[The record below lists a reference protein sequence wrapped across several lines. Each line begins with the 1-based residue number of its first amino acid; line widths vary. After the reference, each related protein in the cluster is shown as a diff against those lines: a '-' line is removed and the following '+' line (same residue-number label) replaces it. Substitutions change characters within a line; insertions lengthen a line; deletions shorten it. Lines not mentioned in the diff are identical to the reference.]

1 MRQVLF
7 VEDDDYVRELFASAL
22 REAGIA
28 VTEAR
33 LAQHVLELLKVEIP
47 RLVIL
52 DLGMPPGEM
61 SGTELLA
68 RLRENPAWANLDL
81 IVFSGMG
88 DVLNPDVV
96 RGLRVHSVFTKP
108 TATVPELVRTV
119 RAILDARGDETADAS
134 PSPS

>member
-1 MRQVLF
+1 VLF
-7 VEDDDYVRELFASAL
+7 VEDDDYVRELFAGAL

-28 VTEAR
+28 VTEAT
-33 LAQHVLELLKVEIP
+33 LAEHVLDVLKVEMPQLI
-47 RLVIL
+47 IL

-68 RLRENPAWANLDL
+68 RLRENPTWAAVDL

-96 RGLRVHSVFTKP
+96 RGLRVHTVFTKP
-108 TATVPELVRTV
+108 TVTAQELVRTV
-119 RAILDARGDETADAS
+119 RAVLQKHGGA
-134 PSPS
+134 

>member
-7 VEDDDYVRELFASAL
+7 VEDDDYIRELFAGAL

-28 VTEAR
+28 VTEAK
-33 LAQHVLELLKVEIP
+33 LAEQVLEVLKVERP
-47 RLVIL
+47 QLVIL

-68 RLRENPAWANLDL
+68 RLREDPAWAGLDL
-81 IVFSGMG
+81 VVFSGMG

-96 RGLRVHSVFTKP
+96 RGLRVHTVFTKP
-108 TATVPELVRTV
+108 TVTVQELVRTV
-119 RAILDARGDETADAS
+119 EGILAQHGRR
-134 PSPS
+134 

>member
-1 MRQVLF
+1 VRQVLF
-7 VEDDDYVRELFASAL
+7 VEDDDYVRELFAGAL
-22 REAGIA
+22 RDAGIT
-28 VTEAR
+28 VTEAK
-33 LAQHVLELLKVEIP
+33 LAEHVLDVLKVELPELI
-47 RLVIL
+47 IL

-68 RLRENPAWANLDL
+68 RLRENPAWAALDL

-96 RGLRVHSVFTKP
+96 RGLRVHTVFTKP
-108 TATVPELVRTV
+108 TTTVHELVRTV
-119 RAILDARGDETADAS
+119 QTILHEHGRARGER

>member
-7 VEDDDYVRELFASAL
+7 VEDDEYVRELFVSAL
-22 REAGIA
+22 RQAGIG
-28 VTEAR
+28 VVEAR
-33 LAQHVLELLKVEIP
+33 LAEQVLDVLKVDIP
-47 RLVIL
+47 ALIVL

-61 SGTELLA
+61 SGTEVLA
-68 RLRENPAWANLDL
+68 RLRENPAWAAVDL

-108 TATVPELVRTV
+108 TVTAQELVSTV
-119 RAILDARGDETADAS
+119 QAILEGRSTPERRSPAS
-134 PSPS
+134 